1 MQLRYEDGRF
11 KADGAHPRAIL
22 QVPEHALPV
31 LSSTEKIAIVGR
43 PAKRLDLA
51 RVAAQL
57 ARNAVCLNVEDDDDA
72 IVLESNQRKSH
83 ARA

>member
-31 LSSTEKIAIVGR
+31 LSGAQKIAIVGR

-83 ARA
+83 GTA

>member
-31 LSSTEKIAIVGR
+31 LSGAQKIAIVGR

-57 ARNAVCLNVEDDDDA
+57 AGDAIGLDVEDDDGS
-72 IVLESNQRKSH
+72 IVLQ
-83 ARA
+83 